1 MPTKITASTTKI
13 CRIRNAN
20 ALKIQTLDVNGKE
33 LKTWA
38 FKQDER
44 EKMPNMLKTIAN
56 SNDPEVIYLDIMM
69 PVDIIQVRNRQLF
82 FLNPVNLEN
91 NCASFDDPN
100 KL

>member
-1 MPTKITASTTKI
+1 MNLLIGEEILPTKITASTTKI

-82 FLNPVNLEN
+82 FFKP
-91 NCASFDDPN
+91 CKFG
-100 KL
+100 K